1 MADIPVRVIINAIN
15 NASKEFKTMSND
27 AGRFASDINR
37 VAVAGTALGATA
49 GLLTREFI
57 NQAGAMEQ
65 NQVAFRTMIGNA
77 ETADNLLNNIRDF
90 AKRTPFNLNE
100 LVEGSKRLLAY
111 NIEAKDLIP
120 TLGVLGDITAGV
132 GRDKLPQLILAF
144 GQVKAA
150 TKLTGAE
157 LRQFSEAGVPLLD
170 TLAKQFGV
178 SASEIQDLVSD
189 GKIGFKDVEK
199 ALTTLTSEGGKFHD
213 LMQSQSLTTTGKI
226 SNMEDSFQQLEVTLG
241 KALLPTVNRLL
252 EAIIPMVEKF
262 GQWAEKN
269 PDLIVQLT
277 GVSIAVG
284 GISSAILVLQ
294 PIVKTISAA
303 FSILSAVF
311 GLLGVSAAGALN
323 AVFAIGA
330 FLLANPI
337 TLVILAIAAAMG
349 ALALAWKNNWGD
361 IQGKTKSVM
370 SFVGGAI
377 SSLIETV
384 TSLGENATESIRKF
398 TVDIISYFQNLP
410 NEISTIW
417 NGITLTISE
426 AITNIV
432 ATVAAMPAQL
442 SAMVEAFKTSIYVF
456 FTETLPYAIGFVV
469 GRMERWVMEDVPNAI
484 NALIQFLTETIPLL
498 AEQFTIWFTDM
509 LVQSFNAFYNWAT
522 VEVPNAITALVGWL
536 QETIPLLVAQFISWI
551 TNLATQSYAKLIE
564 FKNNAISSFIAFKDG
579 AIEQAKITAT
589 NVIEWVKTLVR
600 DVTTVINQLPGNI
613 VAAMQRVKDAAI
625 SKAREIYD
633 GVKEWFDKIAGFF
646 GEIISKASE
655 AIGKAREAFNIGQN
669 AGKNRQFGGP
679 VSAATAYTVGEV
691 GPEGFTPQVAGHI
704 TPNGQYA
711 PIAEKGGG
719 GSTIQFIIN
728 ADTIV
733 NSPLERRSFAEAIYK
748 DLVVLAR
755 SQNTSVAELF
765 GA

>member
-277 GVSIAVG
+277 GVSIAIG
-284 GISSAILVLQ
+284 GISSAILILS
-294 PIVKTISAA
+294 PIVKTISSV
-303 FSILSAVF
+303 FSILGGVL
-311 GLLGVSAAGALN
+311 GLLGINSALVLN
-323 AVFAIGA
+323 AFFAIGA

-337 TLVILAIAAAMG
+337 AIVILAIVAAIA
-349 ALALAWKNNWGD
+349 ALAFAWKNGWID
-361 IQGKTKSVM
+361 IQ
-370 SFVGGAI
+370 AI
-377 SSLIETV
+377 LTQAWQMITLSIET
-384 TSLGENATESIRKF
+384 IRTTLIGLAEYITTLPEVF
-398 TVDIISYFQNLP
+398 TLFV
-410 NEISTIW
+410 E
-417 NGITLTISE
+417 
-426 AITNIV
+426 
-432 ATVAAMPAQL
+432 QL
-442 SAMVEAFKTSIYVF
+442 QMSIYIF
-456 FTETLPYAIGFVV
+456 FTETLPYAIGFLV
-469 GRMERWVMEDVPNAI
+469 GRMELFVTQDVPNFVAGTIEWFQQLPPRIAALLTTLRDDLIKKFNEARENAI
-484 NALIQFLTETIPLL
+484 RITKDIVEKVSEFFSTLPGKISDWLSTLPGIISN
-498 AEQFTIWFTDM
+498 WFTEARNRAVQIAQDM
-509 LVQSFNAFYNWAT
+509 YN
-522 VEVPNAITALVGWL
+522 
-536 QETIPLLVAQFISWI
+536 
-551 TNLATQSYAKLIE
+551 
-564 FKNNAISSFIAFKDG
+564 
-579 AIEQAKITAT
+579 
-589 NVIEWVKTLVR
+589 
-600 DVTTVINQLPGNI
+600 
-613 VAAMQRVKDAAI
+613 
-625 SKAREIYD
+625 
-633 GVKEWFDKIAGFF
+633 GVKEWFDKIIGFF
-646 GEIISKASE
+646 GDIISKAGE
-655 AIGKAREAFNIGQN
+655 AISKAREAFSVGQN